1 MDDEPEPTEP
11 DYTLRPGLKLDDIG
25 ESHTHALSY
34 LYTRDI
40 TWLTK
45 CGAHLWG
52 PSGFIRTDTESCL
65 LFGSHYCQIVE
76 IILITGIEVKRQLLS
91 FSSTNTIHLLKVW
104 LQLMIIFI
112 ID

>member
-25 ESHTHALSY
+25 ESHTHALSN

-45 CGAHLWG
+45 CGTHLWG

-65 LFGSHYCQIVE
+65 LFGSHYCQTVE
-76 IILITGIEVKRQLLS
+76 IILIIGIEVK
-91 FSSTNTIHLLKVW
+91 
-104 LQLMIIFI
+104 
-112 ID
+112 